1 MVSSISAPAPRPL
14 VLLLFILIVSVASAQ
29 PITFEGA
36 PLVYMPKP
44 LRVDDLKREF
54 GANVVQQI
62 KPGLWHINKPLN
74 LIVPFDSFT
83 YQENAAGILVEMTGA
98 AVGSCDKMVPRFLK
112 AGQHL
117 DQYGRTA
124 HLPAKMVGSGL
135 TVESLNRVDGLP
147 NFGGQSIDLIYSEMA
162 QGGPCTFMQTMRR
175 KP

>member
-1 MVSSISAPAPRPL
+1 M
-14 VLLLFILIVSVASAQ
+14 LLLFILIASVNSVHSA
-29 PITFEGA
+29 TFEGA

-54 GANVVQQI
+54 GATVVQQI
-62 KPGLWHINKPLN
+62 KPGLWQVNKPLN

-83 YQENAAGILVEMTGA
+83 YQENSAGILVEMTGA
-98 AVGSCDKMVPRFLK
+98 AVGSCDRLVPRFFK
-112 AGQHL
+112 AGQYL

-124 HLPAKMVGSGL
+124 HLPAKLVGSGF
-135 TVESLNRVDGLP
+135 TVESSNRVDGLP